1 VGPDSSNCNRLYS
14 VCEIGLVGFIMATA
28 YGYLILM
35 PASMLIASVNLVNS
49 NHIGSYCM
57 SLGYDTVIHVTVN
70 IDVNHRL
77 IN

>member
-1 VGPDSSNCNRLYS
+1 
-14 VCEIGLVGFIMATA
+14 MATA